1 MSSVV
6 VVGGTGQAG
15 RALVRAAVAE
25 GHDVRVVSRH
35 GDRGPEAGAR
45 HVRADVLAED
55 EGPLR
60 AAFAGADV
68 VVDTL
73 NHQGRDAARVLP
85 AAAQAVTRAAGDA
98 GVGHVVV
105 LSIAH
110 VDRAPGF
117 AYYRAKVAQE
127 DVYGAA
133 AVPSTVVRAT
143 QFHTFLEGLL
153 FGAPTRRG
161 AWSRGG
167 LVPYPR
173 GGRLQPIDLS
183 DVARALLEAAA
194 GPAAPFSAGA
204 AVEERGPGDR
214 VVTVGGPQ
222 ELAAAAM
229 AQEWRAAHGLRRR
242 PVGVPL
248 PGAAGR
254 FFSSGDAATPEAPYG
269 TVTYA
274 EHLARTA
281 RGAVA

>member
-1 MSSVV
+1 MSGIV

-15 RALVRAAVAE
+15 RALVQAAVAQ

-35 GDRGPEAGAR
+35 PAAGQEGVR
-45 HVRADVLAED
+45 SLRADVLAPD
-55 EGPLR
+55 DGPLR
-60 AAFAGADV
+60 AAFEGADV

-73 NHQGRDAARVLP
+73 NHQGRDAARVLTT
-85 AAAQAVTRAAGDA
+85 AAQAVARTALAA

-143 QFHTFLEGLL
+143 QFHPFLEDLL

-161 AWSRGG
+161 AWSRLG

-173 GGRLQPIDLS
+173 GGRLQPIDLT

-194 GPAAPFSAGA
+194 GPSAAFSAGA
-204 AVEERGPGDR
+204 AVEER
-214 VVTVGGPQ
+214 
-222 ELAAAAM
+222 
-229 AQEWRAAHGLRRR
+229 
-242 PVGVPL
+242 
-248 PGAAGR
+248 
-254 FFSSGDAATPEAPYG
+254 
-269 TVTYA
+269 
-274 EHLARTA
+274 
-281 RGAVA
+281 